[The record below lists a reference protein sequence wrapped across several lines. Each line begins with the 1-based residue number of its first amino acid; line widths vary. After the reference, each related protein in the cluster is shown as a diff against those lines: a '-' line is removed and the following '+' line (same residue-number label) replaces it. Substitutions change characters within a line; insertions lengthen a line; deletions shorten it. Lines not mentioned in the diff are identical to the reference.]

1 MTDSSNAQETV
12 AELCANLDQVDSLI
26 KEDMVVKIA
35 LISET
40 HASKN
45 SSMLRWYIDTIIA
58 IILAAGFSPM
68 ISINLIN

>member
-45 SSMLRWYIDTIIA
+45 ISMLRWYIDTIIA
-58 IILAAGFSPM
+58 IILAAGFSPI